1 MLAVKSVKYIDEFY
15 ELKDV
20 CWSGAVD
27 TLNLIEEKGLE
38 DEAMQVINEYFACE
52 DEEIDETNLNDF
64 IWFELE
70 DVMKE
75 WGYLQ
80 EDEEEGEEE

>member
-1 MLAVKSVKYIDEFY
+1 MLVVKSLTYIEDEFWQ
-15 ELKDV
+15 LKDI
-20 CWSGAVD
+20 CWSGAIDV
-27 TLNLIEEKGLE
+27 LNMIEEKGLE
-38 DEAMQVINEYFACE
+38 DEAIQVIHAYF
-52 DEEIDETNLNDF
+52 DEEKEITDTTLNDF

>member
-1 MLAVKSVKYIDEFY
+1 MI
-15 ELKDV
+15 
-20 CWSGAVD
+20 
-27 TLNLIEEKGLE
+27 I
-38 DEAMQVINEYFACE
+38 FACE